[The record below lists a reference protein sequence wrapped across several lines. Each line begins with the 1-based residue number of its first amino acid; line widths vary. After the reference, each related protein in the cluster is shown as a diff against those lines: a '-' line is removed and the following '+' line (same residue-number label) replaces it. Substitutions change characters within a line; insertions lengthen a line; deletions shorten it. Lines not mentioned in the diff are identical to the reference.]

1 MPLTHLF
8 VRATRRNYALVVLT
22 LYPTSLMATTQAI
35 INQSKLA
42 WEVVGELLKSNKTVF
57 VEVRSITRSDEQNKK
72 LHAMLGD
79 ISKQKTFNGKRL
91 NIEQWK
97 MIFVSGH
104 KVANSGNAEMA
115 IGLEGEVINL
125 RESTAKM
132 SVSRLSSLIECI
144 SAWGAENDV
153 KFTEPRQKA
162 ELSL

>member
-1 MPLTHLF
+1 
-8 VRATRRNYALVVLT
+8 
-22 LYPTSLMATTQAI
+22 MATTQAI

-42 WEVVGELLKSNKTVF
+42 WVVVGELLKSNKTVF

-104 KVANSGNAEMA
+104 KVANGGNAEMA

-125 RESTAKM
+125 RESTAK
-132 SVSRLSSLIECI
+132 
-144 SAWGAENDV
+144 
-153 KFTEPRQKA
+153 
-162 ELSL
+162 